1 MFCTSCILRVQIR
14 SPRWPPVRPPLPL
27 RRLYLRAGDFRTAGR
42 RGWRQPSRGTAVDG
56 NSNRASN
63 AKNSNALKSAMAPA
77 REVEVRKDAR
87 ERAER
92 VGGNPSNG
100 PGNRRNQRNSRIE
113 ERNRN

>member
-1 MFCTSCILRVQIR
+1 MFRTSRILRVRIL

-27 RRLYLRAGDFRTAGR
+27 RRLYLRAGDIHSVGR

-63 AKNSNALKSAMAPA
+63 AKKSNVLKSAMVPA
-77 REVEVRKDAR
+77 REVEVRKYAR

-92 VGGNPSNG
+92 VGGNRSNG
-100 PGNRRNQRNSRIE
+100 PGNRRNQRN
-113 ERNRN
+113 